1 MAYSPISH
9 SVFAFLKNICVSVF
23 LSLCFVSSAVYF
35 YEFPIQ
41 SLRLSSCIRTTF
53 GSGGQGQASPSAKAQ
68 LPLNEWDYVLL
79 FLFLYGQE

>member
-23 LSLCFVSSAVYF
+23 LSLLCVICCLFLRV
-35 YEFPIQ
+35 PHQ

-79 FLFLYGQE
+79 FLFLYGRE